1 MIVDIKELK
10 GESTS
15 ALSFQRR
22 RFLRQ
27 RQTQKATPA
36 GEGGP
41 AQGSTGQRTSAKLW
55 DLLNSGLGTLEIT
68 LLLNNTSVM
77 FPFRVSME
85 NVYKEENHFTSRKKS
100 QLIHPCSS
108 NIAIMPGLH
117 CQMTGAWKGLYK
129 QMLYINSMIDFT
141 KVSIN
146 RQSTYIQ

>member
-10 GESTS
+10 GERTS

-85 NVYKEENHFTSRKKS
+85 NVYFKKENSADS
-100 QLIHPCSS
+100 PMQLQYRHNAWSS
-108 NIAIMPGLH
+108 LPNDWSLERS
-117 CQMTGAWKGLYK
+117 L
-129 QMLYINSMIDFT
+129 
-141 KVSIN
+141 
-146 RQSTYIQ
+146 